1 MAFNRVQIISYALT
15 LMGRKPVS
23 SLVNQGDIVTSADQA
38 FDLLLTS
45 ALSIG
50 FWRFATTIAVLQK
63 LAETPVGGYWMYS
76 YMLPADYLKMVHL
89 YPHTYDFELYNNSRL
104 YSNYSSGNSLNNVNN
119 QINDPNIPYMS
130 GNPFY
135 IEYVYRPSETLL
147 PPYFVKYF
155 SFELASYLA
164 LSNAQTPDY
173 LAELERRRVIELSIA
188 QAADAQNRP
197 QSPLMSKPMLECRYV
212 SAFVGG

>member
-1 MAFNRVQIISYALT
+1 
-15 LMGRKPVS
+15 MGRKPVS
-23 SLVNQGDIVTSADQA
+23 SLVNQGDIVTTADQA

-50 FWRFATTIAVLQK
+50 FWRFATTIATLQK
-63 LAETPVGGYWMYS
+63 VAETPIGGYWMYS
-76 YMLPADYLKMVHL
+76 YMLPSNYLKMVHL
-89 YPHTYDFELYNNSRL
+89 YPHTYDFELYSNSRL
-104 YSNYSSGNSLNNVNN
+104 YSNFNN
-119 QINDPNIPYMS
+119 QYQPL
-130 GNPFY
+130 Y
-135 IEYVYRPSETLL
+135 IEHIYLPSETQL

-197 QSPLMSKPMLECRYV
+197 QSPLMSRPMLECRYV
-212 SAFVGG
+212 STFAGG

>member
-1 MAFNRVQIISYALT
+1 
-15 LMGRKPVS
+15 MGRKPVS

>member
-1 MAFNRVQIISYALT
+1 MAFSRVQIISYALT

-50 FWRFATTIAVLQK
+50 FWRFATTIATLQK
-63 LAETPVGGYWMYS
+63 LPETPVGGYWMYS
-76 YMLPADYLKMVHL
+76 YMLPANYLKMVHL
-89 YPHTYDFELYNNSRL
+89 YPHTYDFELYSNSRL
-104 YSNYSSGNSLNNVNN
+104 YSNYNN
-119 QINDPNIPYMS
+119 QYQPL
-130 GNPFY
+130 Y
-135 IEYVYRPSETLL
+135 IEHIYLPSETLL

-155 SFELASYLA
+155 SFELAAYLA
-164 LSNAQTPDY
+164 LSNAQAPDY
-173 LAELERRRVIELSIA
+173 LAELERRRAIELSIA

-212 SAFVGG
+212 STFAGG

>member
-1 MAFNRVQIISYALT
+1 MAFSRVQIISYALT

-50 FWRFATTIAVLQK
+50 FWRFATTIATLQK
-63 LAETPVGGYWMYS
+63 LDEKPIGGYWMYS
-76 YMLPADYLKMVHL
+76 YMLPADYLKMVRL
-89 YPHTYDFELYNNSRL
+89 YPHTYNFELYDNSRL
-104 YSNYSSGNSLNNVNN
+104 YSNYSAGNSVNSA
-119 QINDPNIPYMS
+119 INTNIPYTS
-130 GNPFY
+130 GNQFY
-135 IEYVYRPSETLL
+135 IEYVYKPSETLL

-155 SFELASYLA
+155 SFELAAYLA
-164 LSNAQTPDY
+164 LSSAQVPDY

-212 SAFVGG
+212 STFAGG